1 MILLR
6 EDLKKLE
13 AHWAVAA
20 IPADLRQRAHTVAN
34 ARLVRSALAGQLKL
48 SFVDAPGDDQLL
60 ERATLAYEL
69 AAIDGPDALNHPT
82 ASTNTAGVIAQA
94 GAFRA
99 FELCRSLAIPEGD
112 LERVFHIL
120 RLASLAYI
128 GDRWSDLRR
137 WLIENRERTAAPHA
151 ANLHW
156 DKRVLYRVYEG
167 WLRLFRKDSWNDL
180 HGIAEIVAGL
190 REEQRIYEE
199 ELLRSNAETD
209 GKAMAYRLIA
219 LYHWARATELLSKYM
234 LQGQPPGIAEQLDLH
249 FDKAIEAT
257 AAARD
262 MAFEVLLRWLHTASR
277 RMVAG
282 SLWTATAGI
291 NSRVG
296 KFVRAL
302 TTAAHPMIELLPPQR
317 SALMEKGLLDPATRA
332 IVVDLP
338 TSGGKTTLAQFRILQ
353 ALNQHAEDK
362 GWVAYVA
369 PTRALVAQLL
379 RRLRRDFGPLGIKVE
394 QVCGG
399 IEVDALEDELLE
411 RQDSFDILIST
422 PEKLNL
428 LIRNKKL
435 KDRPLALVVLD
446 EAHNIEDPERGLRI
460 ELTLATIRQDCPL
473 ANYLLLT
480 PFVPEAQALASWLDP
495 VAGKPISLGTTAWQ
509 PNERIVGLFHCVEE
523 ESDGA
528 RKHRKWRLEY
538 ETVTTTPRT
547 IHLKGK
553 HAAGTWKP
561 LILDPE
567 KACSLMNQ
575 TAAMAK
581 VFSTRGTSIAVGAT
595 IPRVWKMARTIAKSI
610 EPPAKPCEE
619 VELVRDFLRTEVGED
634 FELVSLLEK
643 RVAVHHAGLPEDAR
657 TLVEWLAEEDRLRVL
672 CATTTIAQGINFPV
686 SSVFL
691 SQVAHPSKKGPI
703 PMTYRE
709 FWNLAGR
716 AGRVHQ
722 DSVGVVGIA
731 TKGAER
737 AQRLKVFLAGATNE
751 LASRLIGLLEDL
763 VDRAPEQQLS
773 AVVHEDQWS
782 DFRSFVAHLLREAK
796 DIQQVQAQAEQL
808 LRSTFG
814 YSVLRGKTDAR
825 SQAKAKT
832 LLNLTN
838 GYAQRLAE
846 NMGALKLADSTG
858 FDPEGVRKAM
868 GGLHGL
874 EKKLTASDWEPQK
887 LFGDSPNLANLVG
900 LMMTLPR
907 LKQLEEIAG
916 TGQDRRHIAEIAKAW
931 IGGSSVQ
938 EIATQYFAGKDSTEQ
953 ISTACRAIYRSLANY
968 GVWGLAA
975 LSRLPGSG
983 INWDKVSEDQQRRLS
998 LLPAFMY
1005 HGVNTEEAVLM
1016 RMNQVPRSVAQRL
1029 GSEMRKA
1036 AGDATR
1042 VSIDEARR
1050 FVKDLK
1056 STDWERA
1063 KPEHSALSGSQ
1074 YREIWGVLS
1083 GEGG

>member
-1 MILLR
+1 MILLQ
-6 EDLKKLE
+6 EDLTRLD

-20 IPADLRQRAHTVAN
+20 IPDEDRERARAVAN
-34 ARLVRSALAGQLKL
+34 ARLVRSALSGQLKL
-48 SFVDAPGDDQLL
+48 SFVDSPGDNQLL
-60 ERATLAYEL
+60 ERVTFAYEL
-69 AAIDGPDALNHPT
+69 AAIDGLDALNHPT
-82 ASTNTAGVIAQA
+82 TPTNATAVIAQA
-94 GAFRA
+94 GAFKA
-99 FELCRSLAIPEGD
+99 FELCRSLPIPVGD

-137 WLIENRERTAAPHA
+137 WLVENHEKTAAPHA
-151 ANLHW
+151 ANVAW

-199 ELLRSNAETD
+199 ELLYSETEAD
-209 GKAMAYRLIA
+209 SQVLAYRLIA

-257 AAARD
+257 AASRD
-262 MAFEVLLRWLHTASR
+262 MAFEVLLRWLHTAGR

-291 NSRVG
+291 NSRVA

-332 IVVDLP
+332 VVVDLP

-379 RRLRRDFGPLGIKVE
+379 RRLRRDFGPLNIKVE
-394 QVCGG
+394 QVSGG

-411 RQDSFDILIST
+411 RDDSFDVLIST

-428 LIRNKKL
+428 IIRNEKL
-435 KDRPLALVVLD
+435 KHRPLALVVLD

-480 PFVPEAQALASWLDP
+480 PFVPDAQALARWLDP
-495 VAGKPISLGTTAWQ
+495 EAGKPISLGTTAWQ
-509 PNERIVGLFHCVEE
+509 PNERIVGLFHCLEE

-547 IHLKGK
+547 IHLKGM
-553 HAAGTWKP
+553 HAAGTWRP
-561 LILDPE
+561 LRLAPTD
-567 KACSLMNQ
+567 ACRLTYQ

-581 VFSTRGTSIAVGAT
+581 VFSTRGTSIAVGAS
-595 IPRVWKMARTIAKSI
+595 IPLVWKMARTIAESI
-610 EPPAKPCEE
+610 EPPARPSEE

-634 FELVSLLEK
+634 FDLVGLLEK
-643 RVAVHHAGLPEDAR
+643 QIAVHHAGLPDDAR
-657 TLVEWLAEEDRLRVL
+657 TLVEWLAEEGQLRVL

-691 SQVAHPSKKGPI
+691 SRVAHPSKKGHI

-722 DSVGVVGIA
+722 DAVGVVGIA
-731 TKGAER
+731 TDGE
-737 AQRLKVFLAGATNE
+737 QRTRKLKKFLAGATHE
-751 LASRLIGLLEDL
+751 LASRLLGLLENL
-763 VDRAPEQQLS
+763 VDIAPEQQLD
-773 AVVHEDQWS
+773 AVIHEEQWS

-796 DIQQVQAQAEQL
+796 DIQHVQAQAEQL

-814 YSVLRGKTDAR
+814 YSVLRGKSDAR
-825 SQAKAKT
+825 SQSKAKT

-838 GYAQRLAE
+838 GYAKRLSE

-858 FDPEGVRKAM
+858 FDPEGVRQAM

-907 LKQLEEIAG
+907 LKQLEDIAG
-916 TGQDRRHIAEIAKAW
+916 TGQDRRHIAQIAKAW
-931 IGGSSVQ
+931 IGGQSIQ
-938 EIATQYFAGKDSTEQ
+938 DIATQYFAGKDSTER
-953 ISTACRAIYRSLANY
+953 ISTACKAIYRSLANY

-983 INWDKVSEDQQRRLS
+983 INWDKASEEQQRRLS

-1016 RMNQVPRSVAQRL
+1016 RMNQVPRSVAQTL
-1029 GSEMRKA
+1029 GNEMRKA
-1036 AGDATR
+1036 AGEVTR
-1042 VSIDEARR
+1042 VSVSEARQ
-1050 FVKDLK
+1050 FVSDLK
-1056 STDWERA
+1056 STDWERVR
-1063 KPEHSALSGSQ
+1063 PEQSQLSGTQ
-1074 YREIWGVLS
+1074 YREIWGILS
-1083 GEGG
+1083 GENG